1 MCSSDSK
8 NKRICQTLNSFCFLR
23 YVFRQGAVFILGI
36 LIHSF
41 LLLFSFFSKD
51 QNFYDNLF
59 YQCPCL
65 NKFAKSTKST
75 SCSRGLESSV
85 TAFLDG
91 ELCGLPILAAI
102 PFSFFCSGNS
112 EEQKAQCKVLASPQR
127 HYILVM

>member
-75 SCSRGLESSV
+75 SCSRARFGIKRYSFLRWRTLWTTNSDCNSFLLLLLWKFGGAKSSV
-85 TAFLDG
+85 
-91 ELCGLPILAAI
+91 
-102 PFSFFCSGNS
+102 
-112 EEQKAQCKVLASPQR
+112 
-127 HYILVM
+127 